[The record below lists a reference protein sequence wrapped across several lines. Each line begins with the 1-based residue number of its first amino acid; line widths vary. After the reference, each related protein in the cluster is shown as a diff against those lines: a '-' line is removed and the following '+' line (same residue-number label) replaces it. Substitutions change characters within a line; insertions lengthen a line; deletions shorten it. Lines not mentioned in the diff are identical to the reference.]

1 MTCTVLGAEPRA
13 INRTYKNPMSWSLH
27 WGAVDKLEEGGHE
40 KQQSSRR
47 LDDDKYYREIER
59 RTRGE
64 RDVGA
69 TVLHRMVRVI
79 LEQRSIFCQNSNL
92 TFIPL
97 SDF

>member
-13 INRTYKNPMSWSLH
+13 INRTYKNPTSWSLH
-27 WGAVDKLEEGGHE
+27 WGAVYKPEEGGHE

-64 RDVGA
+64 RDVGPQSY
-69 TVLHRMVRVI
+69 TGWS
-79 LEQRSIFCQNSNL
+79 E
-92 TFIPL
+92 
-97 SDF
+97 